1 MADEVARL
9 VAVLETD
16 MKRFEKGMEG
26 ARKTADRQFGRI
38 EKRMQTTERRFMNS
52 FGTMGGTALTSLIRR
67 YTAWGIVI
75 GTLDRAMQTAAKTN
89 QDAAAA
95 TAELN
100 RAWTA
105 FAESAAIVLSP
116 ALSASAKLLKTI
128 ADINKEL
135 TAGNVSGAWKRF
147 QQFTSVVPSAA
158 QLEHF
163 QRMGMV
169 SPTGPAARAAGI
181 PFAPPP
187 DKIPITGSQVG
198 AHATNAQIEDAA
210 RAAKEKADIEKGII
224 QDAFNTKQH
233 FLEQEVEAIK
243 NAAQIEAD
251 IRQHYFDVQQSLWE
265 TEADELADFHARAQ
279 AAWDSYYERQAEM
292 AEDSTDA
299 RLSAA
304 QQFFGELATLTRSSS
319 NELKAIGKA
328 AAIIQATMDGV
339 LAVQNA
345 LAHVPFPFNI
355 AVAAAIATTTAA
367 NVAEIAGMEKGG
379 RVRPG
384 EPYIVGEKRPELFVP
399 DSAGT
404 IVPRVPN
411 IASPV
416 ASRQSLNQSIHVDAR
431 GAQIGVAEQ
440 IEAAL
445 LRAAP
450 GLVGASVREVNRN
463 FPQMM
468 IRTQRDRL

>member
-1 MADEVARL
+1 
-9 VAVLETD
+9 
-16 MKRFEKGMEG
+16 
-26 ARKTADRQFGRI
+26 
-38 EKRMQTTERRFMNS
+38 
-52 FGTMGGTALTSLIRR
+52 
-67 YTAWGIVI
+67 
-75 GTLDRAMQTAAKTN
+75 
-89 QDAAAA
+89 
-95 TAELN
+95 
-100 RAWTA
+100 
-105 FAESAAIVLSP
+105 
-116 ALSASAKLLKTI
+116 
-128 ADINKEL
+128 
-135 TAGNVSGAWKRF
+135 
-147 QQFTSVVPSAA
+147 
-158 QLEHF
+158 
-163 QRMGMV
+163 
-169 SPTGPAARAAGI
+169 
-181 PFAPPP
+181 
-187 DKIPITGSQVG
+187 
-198 AHATNAQIEDAA
+198 
-210 RAAKEKADIEKGII
+210 
-224 QDAFNTKQH
+224 
-233 FLEQEVEAIK
+233 
-243 NAAQIEAD
+243 
-251 IRQHYFDVQQSLWE
+251 
-265 TEADELADFHARAQ
+265 
-279 AAWDSYYERQAEM
+279 
-292 AEDSTDA
+292 
-299 RLSAA
+299 
-304 QQFFGELATLTRSSS
+304 LTRSSS